1 MQQGSVGGAYASLIA
16 PYLCG
21 RKNLTQKIERYPG
34 HPKWYKRFP
43 VCKKPIK
50 TICGY
55 WYFSKA
61 TSPFQESKPCFYNNY
76 SASCHSSHL
85 DCAQNFY
92 C

>member
-43 VCKKPIK
+43 VCKKTYKNYLRALVLFEGNQSISGIK
-50 TICGY
+50 AL
-55 WYFSKA
+55 F
-61 TSPFQESKPCFYNNY
+61 
-76 SASCHSSHL
+76 L
-85 DCAQNFY
+85 
-92 C
+92 